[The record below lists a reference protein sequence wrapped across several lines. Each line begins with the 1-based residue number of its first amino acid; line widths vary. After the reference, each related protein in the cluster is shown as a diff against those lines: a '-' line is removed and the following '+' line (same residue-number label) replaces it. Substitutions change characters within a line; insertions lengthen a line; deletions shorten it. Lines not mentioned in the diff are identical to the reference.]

1 MGSETRKDD
10 WSKDGCER
18 VEELSEVD
26 SQSEAPGE
34 TYQCHMGLR
43 INRNKTEAEPEP
55 ASWTKARMEG
65 TLAPPTCSQHALT
78 RHSKQ
83 NLVL

>member
-18 VEELSEVD
+18 VGELSEAG

-34 TYQCHMGLR
+34 TYQRHMGR
-43 INRNKTEAEPEP
+43 STAGNKTEAEPEP
-55 ASWTKARMEG
+55 VWWAEACFTARVE
-65 TLAPPTCSQHALT
+65 
-78 RHSKQ
+78 
-83 NLVL
+83 